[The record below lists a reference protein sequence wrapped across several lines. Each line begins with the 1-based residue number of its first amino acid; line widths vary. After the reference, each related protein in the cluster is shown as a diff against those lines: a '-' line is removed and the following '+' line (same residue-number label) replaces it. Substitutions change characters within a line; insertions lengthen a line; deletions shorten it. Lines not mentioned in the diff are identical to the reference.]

1 MLMCTN
7 KINMLAN
14 YIEEK
19 KDKELYRWWAQ
30 YLESNEKYDQSLN
43 YYKLAEDFSALV
55 IPSPFF
61 YPFLFSGA
69 SPNLP
74 RRHQPSQR
82 GLQGNQ

>member
-19 KDKELYRWWAQ
+19 KDKELYKWWAQ

-43 YYKLAEDFSALV
+43 YYKLAEDFSAIV
-55 IPSPFF
+55 SQSPFF
-61 YPFLFSGA
+61 YPFLFSGT
-69 SPNLP
+69 SPHLP
-74 RRHQPSQR
+74 RRH
-82 GLQGNQ
+82 